1 MPLNARHSAL
11 LLDGGSIEGQHSMR
25 LFFIGLG
32 FCLVLAAAGCSK
44 SEISSS
50 SPETPPEPPQEKSS
64 SLAPAPPNANAASS
78 QSQLDACSL
87 LTGEEIETIQGA
99 APKER
104 KSSEK
109 SQSGLVV
116 SQCYFL
122 LPTASDS
129 IILTLT
135 QRADG
140 PEARDPRQSWAEIF
154 HRDGENA
161 EAGGGEKKRVKPEN
175 VPGLGDEA
183 FWVPQRFG
191 GALYVLK
198 GNSSIRISVGG
209 TGDLASHLEKS
220 KSLAEMILKRL

>member
-1 MPLNARHSAL
+1 
-11 LLDGGSIEGQHSMR
+11 MR
-25 LFFIGLG
+25 PFFITLG

-44 SEISSS
+44 SETSSS
-50 SPETPPEPPQEKSS
+50 STETPQEKAPS
-64 SLAPAPPNANAASS
+64 PAPEPAKANTASS
-78 QSQLDACSL
+78 TSQSDSCSL
-87 LTGEEIETIQGA
+87 LTDEEIETIQGA

-135 QRADG
+135 QRANG
-140 PEARDPRQSWAEIF
+140 PDARDPRQSWAETF
-154 HRDGENA
+154 RRDGENA
-161 EAGGGEKKRVKPEN
+161 EAGGEEKKRVKPEN

>member
-1 MPLNARHSAL
+1 
-11 LLDGGSIEGQHSMR
+11 MR
-25 LFFIGLG
+25 SFFITLG
-32 FCLVLAAAGCSK
+32 FCLLLAAAGCSK
-44 SEISSS
+44 SETSSS
-50 SPETPPEPPQEKSS
+50 STETPQEKSPT
-64 SLAPAPPNANAASS
+64 PAPEPAKAAAAARKS
-78 QSQLDACSL
+78 QVNPCAL
-87 LTGEEIETIQGA
+87 LTDQEIETIQGA
-99 APKER
+99 VPKER

-135 QRADG
+135 QKADG
-140 PEARDPRQSWAEIF
+140 PDARDPRQSWAETF
-154 HRDGENA
+154 HRDRANA
-161 EAGGGEKKRVKPEN
+161 EAGEGEKKERVKPES

-209 TGDLASHLEKS
+209 TGDLASHLKKS
-220 KSLAEMILKRL
+220 KSLADMILKRL